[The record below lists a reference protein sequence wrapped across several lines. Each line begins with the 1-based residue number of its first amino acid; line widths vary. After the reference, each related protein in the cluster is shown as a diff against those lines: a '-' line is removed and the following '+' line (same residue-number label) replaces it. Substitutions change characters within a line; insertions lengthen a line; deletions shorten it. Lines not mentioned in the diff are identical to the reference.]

1 MENICNTVPDIII
14 INFILRTYYVS
25 STVLVFLLM
34 YELILFSRSSYESV
48 LDIRIRY
55 QYFL

>member
-34 YELILFSRSSYESV
+34 YELILFSRSSYEF
-48 LDIRIRY
+48 RY